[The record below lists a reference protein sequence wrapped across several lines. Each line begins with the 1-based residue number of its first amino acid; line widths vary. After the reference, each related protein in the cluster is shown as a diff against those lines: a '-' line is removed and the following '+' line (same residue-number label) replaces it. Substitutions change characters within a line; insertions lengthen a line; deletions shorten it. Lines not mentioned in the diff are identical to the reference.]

1 MTRVRV
7 GSAATMFRPALL
19 LPVLAFALLIGLGT
33 WQVQRLGEKR
43 ALLALM
49 AQRLDQP
56 PVKLPTKIDQG
67 DAAQWRYRPVR
78 ATGRFLHDRERYVYA
93 IGPDQARPGYHV
105 YTPLDRGEGPLLL
118 VNRGWVP
125 ASLRDPALRATG
137 QVEGLVT
144 VAGLARLDRQPNAFT
159 PPDEPTRHVYYAPR
173 VDVLAAGLDKPVLP
187 VMLEANRT
195 PNPGGWPQGGVTRVD
210 IPNNHLQYA
219 FTWYGLAAVMA
230 VIVLLMWRRTQAVAR
245 PPRDQ

>member
-1 MTRVRV
+1 
-7 GSAATMFRPALL
+7 MFRPALL
-19 LPVLAFALLIGLGT
+19 LPVLAFALLIGLGS

-43 ALLALM
+43 ELLALM
-49 AQRLDQP
+49 AQRLAQP
-56 PVKLPTKIDQG
+56 PVSLPAVIDG
-67 DAAQWRYRPVR
+67 DDAAQWRYRPAR

-105 YTPLDRGEGPLLL
+105 YTPLQRAEGPLLL

-125 ASLRDPALRATG
+125 ASLRDPATRMAG
-137 QVEGLVT
+137 QIEGMVT

-159 PPDEPTRHVYYAPR
+159 PPDEPARHVYYAPR
-173 VDVLAAGLDKPVLP
+173 VDVLAAGLDAPVLP
-187 VMLEANRT
+187 VMLEADPT

-219 FTWYGLAAVMA
+219 LTWYGLAAVMA
-230 VIVLLMWRRTQAVAR
+230 IIVLLMWRRTQAVAR